1 MEMVVLVTN
10 KLTCEYDVRFSSFHS
25 CVWAHTAP
33 GNFFVNK
40 LPDWWGI
47 EMFWSFLGW
56 LRWPVSRLLG
66 FFSRKVELTGES
78 EHVLGTVISADV
90 FVITAGGRLCQQRL
104 IGRSQACYL
113 LSYSAQ
119 GRHSRKMVQL
129 REFPDGSV
137 VRTLH
142 FYCEGPG
149 SIPG

>member
-1 MEMVVLVTN
+1 MP
-10 KLTCEYDVRFSSFHS
+10 
-25 CVWAHTAP
+25 TAS
-33 GNFFVNK
+33 N
-40 LPDWWGI
+40 
-47 EMFWSFLGW
+47 
-56 LRWPVSRLLG
+56 
-66 FFSRKVELTGES
+66 
-78 EHVLGTVISADV
+78 
-90 FVITAGGRLCQQRL
+90 RL
-104 IGRSQACYL
+104 IEASNRSQACYL